1 MLNLK
6 HKAEFVVSHPRGATQ
21 CTNNAPIRV
30 KFGKKECISV
40 TTAYQISPGSVE
52 TWNLAQT
59 AFIFVSVPL
68 GGATTVC

>member
-6 HKAEFVVSHPRGATQ
+6 HKAEFEVSHPRGATQ

-40 TTAYQISPGSVE
+40 TTAYPISP
-52 TWNLAQT
+52 
-59 AFIFVSVPL
+59 
-68 GGATTVC
+68 